1 MLILWVVNVSPKP
14 LLMNIHFYI
23 NLNISLTLKAL
34 NTFMAITVVI
44 FKLVY
49 FLNKLSK

>member
-1 MLILWVVNVSPKP
+1 MGSECVTKTFVDELKS
-14 LLMNIHFYI
+14 YI

-49 FLNKLSK
+49 FLN